1 MELGGWVM
9 GPVPRARLGWRVG
22 LPWTRRGYPQNCP
35 WESSENMGLRGWVP
49 PAQVLLTLVD
59 PVTFRLRDGLIPLT
73 QMDTPLNQ
81 VS

>member
-1 MELGGWVM
+1 
-9 GPVPRARLGWRVG
+9 
-22 LPWTRRGYPQNCP
+22 
-35 WESSENMGLRGWVP
+35 MGLRGWVP

-59 PVTFRLRDGLIPLT
+59 PMTFRLRDGLIPLT